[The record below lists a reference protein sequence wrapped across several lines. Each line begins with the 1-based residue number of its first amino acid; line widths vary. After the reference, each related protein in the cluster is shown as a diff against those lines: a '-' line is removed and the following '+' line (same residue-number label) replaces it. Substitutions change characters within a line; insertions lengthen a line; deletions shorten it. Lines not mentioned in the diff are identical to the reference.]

1 MLDFPK
7 REENKTHSYT
17 AGALQVKMC
26 YFTKKSNDLL
36 VLTKNVFGFLKR
48 CYSKK
53 TRFWN
58 QRPHIFFK
66 SGSGLWKCP
75 KEKRFELTWE
85 IIRVMW
91 SFYIFKFH
99 RNKYLLQLQK
109 NAWLEKNL
117 RAKSLNLL
125 NRFFLLLKSRN
136 VSHHICALC
145 LKTSFRMCVLKGE
158 LKSIEHFYKYVPLY
172 CIKNSQSK

>member
-7 REENKTHSYT
+7 CEENKTHSYT

-26 YFTKKSNDLL
+26 YFTL
-36 VLTKNVFGFLKR
+36 KNPKNLFGFLKR

-53 TRFWN
+53 SRFWN
-58 QRPHIFFK
+58 QGPHIFFK
-66 SGSGLWKCP
+66 SGSVLWKCP
-75 KEKRFELTWE
+75 KEKWFQLTWE
-85 IIRVMW
+85 IIRVMR
-91 SFYIFKFH
+91 SFYIDKFH
-99 RNKYLLQLQK
+99 RNKCLLQTQK

-136 VSHHICALC
+136 VSHHIRALR
-145 LKTSFRMCVLKGE
+145 LKFVK
-158 LKSIEHFYKYVPLY
+158 
-172 CIKNSQSK
+172 

>member
-7 REENKTHSYT
+7 CEENKTHSYT

-26 YFTKKSNDLL
+26 YFTL
-36 VLTKNVFGFLKR
+36 KNPKNLFGFLKR

-53 TRFWN
+53 SRFWN
-58 QRPHIFFK
+58 QGPHIFFK
-66 SGSGLWKCP
+66 SGSVLWKCP
-75 KEKRFELTWE
+75 KEKWFELTWE
-85 IIRVMW
+85 IIRVMR
-91 SFYIFKFH
+91 SFYIDKFH
-99 RNKYLLQLQK
+99 RNKCLLQTQK

-145 LKTSFRMCVLKGE
+145 LKFVK
-158 LKSIEHFYKYVPLY
+158 
-172 CIKNSQSK
+172 